1 MYRTR
6 PISRRPAALGRDFR
20 LFWLAQGASSAGGQI
35 SELAIPLLAVL
46 VLNSSAAEV
55 GLLGAARWVPFLLL
69 ALPLG
74 VMVDRLRRRPV
85 LVVSDL
91 ARAALTLVIVLFAF
105 TDTLTLPILVVLVV
119 VIGCFTVSFEVSYQ
133 SYLPAVVA
141 RSELERANG
150 RLQAT
155 AAATEVGGPGIG
167 GLLIQALS
175 APFALVAHTLTYLV
189 SAIALLRIKTP
200 ERAPT
205 RTGGSALHDLANGLA
220 FVRRDPYLVSLVGF
234 AAIYNLFAQWIMVL
248 FTVHAVR
255 ELGLTAGHLGV
266 IFSLGAIGAVCGA
279 ALAPA
284 SVRRLGAGRVLIA
297 CAAVECVALAALP
310 VVDRSWGTPVIV
322 SALIGVFAA
331 NGAGTSLSSVV
342 ALTLRQLRTP
352 DHVLGRVNATM
363 RWISYGV
370 IAIGAGIGGVVG
382 ELIGTRMG
390 LALGCAGTFL
400 TVVWVSASPLRRIID
415 PELVTVHAAP
425 TDTRPAPG

>member
-1 MYRTR
+1 
-6 PISRRPAALGRDFR
+6 
-20 LFWLAQGASSAGGQI
+20 
-35 SELAIPLLAVL
+35 
-46 VLNSSAAEV
+46 
-55 GLLGAARWVPFLLL
+55 
-69 ALPLG
+69 
-74 VMVDRLRRRPV
+74 VDRLRRRPV

-175 APFALVAHTLTYLV
+175 APFA
-189 SAIALLRIKTP
+189 

-415 PELVTVHAAP
+415 PQLVTVHAAP